1 MKSQFYLPELHN
13 FNYIALAPWPQ
24 PTVQIDWVDQIALL
38 ENWLDTRVGPHHTQ
52 WAWATVSEQTTRE
65 ACVAF
70 KWAKHKTLFLLTW
83 S

>member
-1 MKSQFYLPELHN
+1 MKGQFYLPELHN
-13 FNYIALAPWPQ
+13 FNYIARAPWPKPQ
-24 PTVQIDWVDQIALL
+24 AQIDWIDQINLL
-38 ENWLDTRVGPHHTQ
+38 ETWLDSRVGPHYAR
-52 WAWATVSEQTTRE
+52 WAWATEQDQQTWE